1 MPTGSR
7 SHEANR
13 VSLTRHATP
22 ASAVAFIDRAKLE
35 RDPRAEIAGEVRF
48 DSATRGLYSTDAS
61 NYRQVPIG
69 VVIPRSAED
78 VVRAVAIARNHG
90 APVLSRGGGTSLAGQ
105 CCNAAIVIDHSKYFH
120 RILELDPQR
129 KVARVEPG
137 CVLDALRSAAEEY
150 HLTFGP
156 DPATHNHNTIGGMV
170 GNNSCGVHSIMA
182 GKTVDNIE
190 SLEILTYD
198 GLRMRVGATSDDEL
212 SSIIAAG
219 GRRGEIYAAMRALR
233 DRFADLVRARYPKI
247 PRRVSGYNL
256 DWLLPENGFHV
267 ARALVGSE
275 STLVTILEV
284 TTRLVES
291 PPGRAL
297 LVLGYDDVA
306 VAGDHVMEVLAHE
319 PIALEGIDD
328 LLIDDMKKQGIHP
341 EDVELMPAGRGWLV
355 AEFGGATDAGAAEAA
370 RVALEALRPSKG
382 VVSARLV
389 IDREQQHQIWIVRE
403 SGLGASARVPGQADT
418 YPGWEDSAVPPDK
431 VGAYLRD
438 LRGLMD
444 KHGYKE
450 CSLYGHLGDGCIH
463 VSISFDF
470 KTPAGVANY
479 KSFLD
484 EASDAVLKYGGSL
497 SGEHGDGQARAYLL
511 PKMFG
516 PELVGAFREFK
527 AIWDPD
533 GKMNPGKVVDAY
545 HVDQNL
551 RIGPTYD
558 PPIVPAHFAYGA
570 DGSFAMATTR
580 CFGIGE
586 CRRMEHGTMC
596 PSYRVTREEQHS
608 TRGRARLLFE
618 MLEGDPVKGGWRDEG
633 VHGALDLC
641 LACKGCKGDCP
652 LHVDM
657 ASYKA
662 EFLSHY
668 YAGRLRPPSAY
679 AMGLIYWWARAA
691 SHAPRLANALGSA
704 PLLSGLAK
712 RVAGVA
718 PQRTLPRFAERPFT
732 RSFRATPARGGK
744 RVLLW
749 PDTFNNYFHADTARS
764 AVRVLESLGFEVEI
778 PPRPLCCGRPLYDFG
793 MLGLARK
800 LLKQTLTTLKPW
812 IEAGVPIVGLE
823 PSCIT
828 VFRDELGMLFPH
840 DEDAKR
846 LAAQAVLLSE
856 LIDHDAA
863 DRPLPQVGGKAIVH
877 GHCHHKSVLG
887 MEPERRVLDRLGL
900 DHVILDS
907 GCCGMAGSFGFER
920 QHYDV
925 SVAVGELV
933 LLPAVREAAADTLL
947 MADGFSCR
955 EQIAQ
960 SGGRTAVHLADV
972 IAMGLDK
979 KEKA

>member
-1 MPTGSR
+1 MSTTPVSA
-7 SHEANR
+7 SEA
-13 VSLTRHATP
+13 P
-22 ASAVAFIDRAKLE
+22 APARNVAFVDRAKLE
-35 RDPRAEIAGEVRF
+35 ADLRKAIVGEVRF
-48 DSATRGLYSTDAS
+48 DSAARGLYSTDAS

-69 VVIPRSAED
+69 VVIPRNVDD
-78 VVRAVAIARNHG
+78 VVRAVAIARAHG

-105 CCNAAIVIDHSKYFH
+105 CCNAAIVLDHSKYFH
-120 RILELDPQR
+120 HILELDPASR
-129 KVARVEPG
+129 VARVEPG
-137 CVLDALRSAAEEY
+137 CVLDTLRNAAEAH

-156 DPATHNHNTIGGMV
+156 DPATHSRNTLGGMV
-170 GNNSCGVHSIMA
+170 GNNSCGVHSVSA
-182 GKTVDNIE
+182 GKTVENVE
-190 SLEILTYD
+190 ALEILTYD
-198 GLRMRVGATSDDEL
+198 GLRLRVGATGDDEL
-212 SSIIAAG
+212 ASIIAAG

-233 DRFADLVRARYPKI
+233 DRYADQIRARYPKI

-256 DWLLPENGFHV
+256 NWLLPENGFHV

-275 STLVTILEV
+275 STLVTVLEI
-284 TTRLVES
+284 TARLVTS

-297 LVLGYDDVA
+297 VVLGYGDIA
-306 VAGDHVMEVLAHE
+306 EAGDHVMEVLAHG

-328 LLIDDMKKQGIHP
+328 LLVDDMKKQGIHP
-341 EDVELMPAGRGWLV
+341 EDVELMPEGRGWLV
-355 AEFGGATDAGAAEAA
+355 AEFGGETDEQAAERARAA
-370 RVALEALRPSKG
+370 MEQLRQSKG
-382 VVSARLV
+382 VVSTKLV
-389 IDREQQHQIWIVRE
+389 TDRTQQHQIWIVRE
-403 SGLGASARVPGQADT
+403 SGLGGSARVPGQPDT

-431 VGAYLRD
+431 VGSYLRD
-438 LRGLMD
+438 MRRLMD
-444 KHGYKE
+444 AHGYTD
-450 CSLYGHLGDGCIH
+450 CSLYGHLGDGCVH

-470 KTPAGVANY
+470 KTQAGIANY

-497 SGEHGDGQARAYLL
+497 SGEHGDGQARADLL

-516 PELVGAFREFK
+516 PEIIEAFREFK
-527 AIWDPD
+527 AIWDPE
-533 GKMNPGKVVDAY
+533 GKMNPGKIVDAY

-558 PPIVPAHFAYGA
+558 PPLTPVHFDFGA
-570 DGSFAMATTR
+570 DASFAAATTR
-580 CFGIGE
+580 CFGVGA
-586 CRRMEHGTMC
+586 CRNLEGGTMC
-596 PSYRVTREEQHS
+596 PSYRVTRDEQHS

-618 MLEGDPVKGGWRDEG
+618 MLQGDPVKGGWRDEG
-633 VHGALDLC
+633 VHEALDLC

-691 SHAPRLANALGSA
+691 SHAPRLVNALGSA
-704 PLLSGLAK
+704 PVLGSLAK

-718 PQRTLPRFAERPFT
+718 PQRRLPQFAERPFT
-732 RSFRATPARGGK
+732 RSFRPTPERGGK

-764 AVRVLESLGFEVEI
+764 AVRVLESLGFAVEI

-793 MLGLARK
+793 MLGLARRV
-800 LLKQTLTTLKPW
+800 LRQTLDTLKPW

-823 PSCIT
+823 PSCIA
-828 VFRDELGMLFPH
+828 VFREELGMLFPH

-856 LIDHDAA
+856 LIDREVPDA
-863 DRPLPQVGGKAIVH
+863 PLPQLGRTATVH

-900 DHVILDS
+900 DYELLDS

-933 LLPAVREAAADTLL
+933 LLPAVRRAAADTLVI
-947 MADGFSCR
+947 ADGFSCR
-955 EQIAQ
+955 EQISQ

-972 IAMGLDK
+972 LAMGLDQVGK
-979 KEKA
+979 

>member
-1 MPTGSR
+1 MRQSPLSVPEHAR
-7 SHEANR
+7 
-13 VSLTRHATP
+13 TRIDP
-22 ASAVAFIDRAKLE
+22 SFVDRAKLE
-35 RDPRAEIAGEVRF
+35 ADLHHAIVGEVRF
-48 DSATRGLYSTDAS
+48 DSATRGLYSTDSS

-69 VVIPRSAED
+69 VVIPSGIAD
-78 VVRAVAIARNHG
+78 VERTVRIAREHG

-105 CCNAAIVIDHSKYFH
+105 CCNAAVVMDHSRYFNQ
-120 RILELDPQR
+120 ILELDPER
-129 KVARVEPG
+129 RLARVEPG
-137 CVLDALRSAAEEY
+137 CVLDALRNAAEEH

-156 DPATHNHNTIGGMV
+156 DPATHSHNTLGGMV
-170 GNNSCGVHSIMA
+170 GNNSCGVHSVSA

-190 SLEILTYD
+190 ALEVLTYD
-198 GLRMRVGATSDDEL
+198 GLRLRVGATSDAEL
-212 SSIIAAG
+212 AAIIAAG
-219 GRRGEIYAAMRALR
+219 GRQGEIYRAMRELR
-233 DRFADLVRARYPKI
+233 DRYADLIRARYPKI

-275 STLVTILEV
+275 STLVTILEI
-284 TTRLVES
+284 TARLVES

-297 LVLGYDDVA
+297 VVLGYGDIGA
-306 VAGDHVMEVLAHE
+306 AGDHVMDVLAQK

-328 LLIDDMKKQGIHP
+328 LLVDDMKKQGIHP
-341 EDVELMPAGRGWLV
+341 EDVALMPDGRGWLV
-355 AEFGGATDAGAAEAA
+355 AEFGGQTDAEAA
-370 RVALEALRPSKG
+370 ERARAAMDVLQRSAG
-382 VVSARLV
+382 VVSAKLV
-389 IDREQQHQIWIVRE
+389 TDRTQQHQIWIVRE
-403 SGLGASARVPGQADT
+403 SGLGGSARVPGQPDT

-431 VGAYLRD
+431 VGPYLRD

-444 KHGYKE
+444 AHGYAD
-450 CSLYGHLGDGCIH
+450 CSLYGHLGDGCVH
-463 VSISFDF
+463 VSISFDL
-470 KTPAGVANY
+470 KTVAGIANY
-479 KSFLD
+479 RSFLD
-484 EASDAVLKYGGSL
+484 EASSAVLKYGGSL
-497 SGEHGDGQARAYLL
+497 SGEHGDGQARADLL

-516 PELVGAFREFK
+516 PELVEAFREFK
-527 AIWDPD
+527 AIWDPES
-533 GKMNPGKVVDAY
+533 KMNPGKIVDAY

-558 PPIVPAHFAYGA
+558 PPNTPSHFDFGA
-570 DGSFAMATTR
+570 DTSFAMATTR
-580 CFGIGE
+580 CFGVGE
-586 CRRMEHGTMC
+586 CRRIEGGTMC

-633 VHGALDLC
+633 VHEALDLC

-691 SHAPRLANALGSA
+691 SHAPRLVNALGSA
-704 PLLSGLAK
+704 PILGGLAK

-732 RSFRATPARGGK
+732 RSFRPSPQRGGK

-749 PDTFNNYFHADTARS
+749 PDTFNNYFHAETARS
-764 AVRVLESLGFEVEI
+764 AVRVLESLGFEAEI

-793 MLGLARK
+793 MLGLARRV
-800 LLKQTLTTLKPW
+800 LRQTLDTLKPW

-823 PSCIT
+823 PSCLT

-846 LAAQAVLLSE
+846 LSAQAVLLSE
-856 LIDHDAA
+856 LIDREAA
-863 DRPLPQVGGKAIVH
+863 DRPLPQVRRKAIVH

-900 DHVILDS
+900 DHQILDS

-933 LLPAVREAAADTLL
+933 LLPAVRGAAADTILI
-947 MADGFSCR
+947 ADGFSCR

-960 SGGRTAVHLADV
+960 SGGRTAMHLADV
-972 IAMGLDK
+972 IAMGLDGPGT
-979 KEKA
+979 